1 MLFDLRLYY
10 NATVIKTSWYW
21 HKNRHKDQW
30 NRIEG
35 TCKRMKLVHFLTPN
49 TKTNSKWIRDLN
61 VKPKTIKLHEE
72 NTGSKLLNISL
83 GDDFFRF
90 DTKSKVNK
98 SKNKQVG
105 VQQTNTSVQQRISS
119 TKWKG
124 NLLNGRRYLQII
136 YMISG

>member
-1 MLFDLRLYY
+1 
-10 NATVIKTSWYW
+10 
-21 HKNRHKDQW
+21 
-30 NRIEG
+30 
-35 TCKRMKLVHFLTPN
+35 MKLDHYLTSY
-49 TKTNSKWIRDLN
+49 TKINSKWIKDLN

-119 TKWKG
+119 TK
-124 NLLNGRRYLQII
+124 
-136 YMISG
+136 